1 MRIIGGKF
9 KGRKLRSVPG
19 TATRPTSD
27 RTREA
32 IFNIIGFE
40 IRDARVLDLY
50 AGTGALGIEA
60 LSRGAQSATFIDVSR
75 QSLSVL
81 QTNLADLA
89 LEVSG
94 SVIRWDLTR
103 NLNCLRSM
111 PQAFDLAF
119 MDPPYNQNLVTTTL
133 NHLHTSQSLENGAR
147 LVVEHS
153 RQEPIESDLA
163 PFELVD
169 RRRYGKTLVSFL
181 NYVV

>member
-9 KGRKLRSVPG
+9 KGKKLRSFRG

-32 IFNIIGFE
+32 MFNIIGVGVHG
-40 IRDARVLDLY
+40 ARVLDLY

-60 LSRGAQSATFIDVSR
+60 LSRGAQSAVFIDVSS

-81 QTNLADLA
+81 QANMADLA
-89 LEVSG
+89 LEVPI
-94 SVIRWDLTR
+94 SVIRWNLTH

-111 PQAFDLAF
+111 PRAFDLVF
-119 MDPPYNQNLVTTTL
+119 MDPPYMRNLITPTL
-133 NHLHTSQSLENGAR
+133 DHLHTSQCLESGAR
-147 LVVEHS
+147 IVVEHS
-153 RQEPIESDLA
+153 RQEPLEPDPA
-163 PFELVD
+163 PFKIAD

-181 NYVV
+181 NYMV

>member
-9 KGRKLRSVPG
+9 KGKKLRPVPG

-27 RTREA
+27 RAREA

-40 IRDARVLDLY
+40 ARDARVLDLY

-60 LSRGAQSATFIDVSR
+60 LSRGARSAVFIDVSR

-81 QTNLADLA
+81 QANLADLA
-89 LEVSG
+89 LEVPT
-94 SVIRWDLTR
+94 SVIRWDLTH

-111 PQAFDLAF
+111 PRAFDLVF
-119 MDPPYNQNLVTTTL
+119 MDPPYNRNLIAPTL
-133 NHLHTSQSLENGAR
+133 NHLHSSRSLENGAR
-147 LVVEHS
+147 IVVEHS
-153 RQEPIESDLA
+153 RQEPVETDLVA
-163 PFELVD
+163 FEFAD
-169 RRRYGKTLVSFL
+169 RRRYGKALVSFL